1 MLPFPASG
9 FWCRDVW
16 RGCRPRRQVP
26 AAHFR
31 LESMSEPAVAEA
43 PAPSD
48 KHSPLRKTVGDIIR
62 SMGVVAAIIAVVLLI
77 TWRPGPDPVR
87 EVAAAPVA
95 QQVAAAV
102 DFTLLYPELPEGWRA
117 TTARFEPSEQSGDD
131 PVWFNG
137 WISPQDEFAAVVQ
150 SEAENDRF
158 IAEQTVGGVEA
169 SDLPSGLNPAVK
181 GWQPFVSSDGT
192 QRSFVLQED
201 GVTTIVTGTLGWSEL
216 ADFAATL
223 QPVETPGAKSGAK

>member
-1 MLPFPASG
+1 
-9 FWCRDVW
+9 
-16 RGCRPRRQVP
+16 
-26 AAHFR
+26 
-31 LESMSEPAVAEA
+31 MSEPAVAEA

-102 DFTLLYPELPEGWRA
+102 DFILLYPELPEGWRA

-137 WISPQDEFAAVVQ
+137 WVSPQEEFVAVVQ

-158 IAEQTVGGVEA
+158 IAEQTVGGTEA
-169 SDLPSGLNPAVK
+169 SELPSGLNPAVN
-181 GWQPFVSSDGT
+181 GWQPYVSSDGT

-201 GVTTIVTGTLGWSEL
+201 DVTTIVTGTLEWSEL

-223 QPVETPGAKSGAK
+223 QPVETPGAKSSTK

>member
-1 MLPFPASG
+1 
-9 FWCRDVW
+9 
-16 RGCRPRRQVP
+16 
-26 AAHFR
+26 
-31 LESMSEPAVAEA
+31 MSEPAVAEA

-48 KHSPLRKTVGDIIR
+48 KHSPLRKTIGDIIR
-62 SMGVVAAIIAVVLLI
+62 SMGIVAAIIAVVLLI

-137 WISPQDEFAAVVQ
+137 WVSPQDDFAAVVQ
-150 SEAENDRF
+150 SEAENERF
-158 IAEQTVGGVEA
+158 IAEQTLGGVEA

-181 GWQPFVSSDGT
+181 GWQPYVSSDGT